1 MNIQEILTQPEG
13 KTIEFKRDLS
23 SLKPILKT
31 LVAFANTAGGLLV
44 VGRENDGAV
53 VGVNN
58 IEESE
63 ERLAN
68 AIADSIRPVIQPEIE
83 ITSCDGKA
91 LLLVRVPFWRG
102 PFYLKS
108 EGPERGVYVRLGST
122 SRPAGPELIS
132 ELQRV
137 PSGISYDLTP
147 CPDLS
152 AADLDIAKARKL
164 FAAAGMELDDAK
176 LSSLAVLIPF
186 AGRVVPTLGGVILFG
201 SETAR
206 ATTCPD
212 ARVSCAR
219 FNGTDKVE
227 FLDTLDIEGTVLDAI
242 TEVPRFIRRNTR
254 TAARIEGMYRRE
266 ISEYPE
272 VAIREA
278 LVNAVAHAGYFQ
290 TGMRIMVAIF
300 DDRLEIQNPG
310 PLPFGMT
317 IDELKAGVSK
327 VRNRMIAR
335 IMRLLLMMEE
345 WGSGYKRILEA
356 CRAGGYPE
364 PEWQELGTVVKIV
377 FRPHPEV
384 EKLIDTDVPVN
395 VPVNER
401 QKWFIEQLAAGCDVK
416 AADIS
421 EYFKVV
427 TMTAKRDISALRAL
441 GVIDFIGAPKTGHY
455 RLRALSDKPVS
466 LTPAP

>member
-1 MNIQEILTQPEG
+1 
-13 KTIEFKRDLS
+13 
-23 SLKPILKT
+23 
-31 LVAFANTAGGLLV
+31 
-44 VGRENDGAV
+44 
-53 VGVNN
+53 
-58 IEESE
+58 
-63 ERLAN
+63 
-68 AIADSIRPVIQPEIE
+68 
-83 ITSCDGKA
+83 
-91 LLLVRVPFWRG
+91 
-102 PFYLKS
+102 
-108 EGPERGVYVRLGST
+108 
-122 SRPAGPELIS
+122 
-132 ELQRV
+132 
-137 PSGISYDLTP
+137 
-147 CPDLS
+147 
-152 AADLDIAKARKL
+152 
-164 FAAAGMELDDAK
+164 MELDDAK

-266 ISEYPE
+266 IPEYPE

-384 EKLIDTDVPVN
+384 EKLIDTDDTVN
-395 VPVNER
+395 DAVNDAVNKR
-401 QKWFIEQLAAGCDVK
+401 QQWFLQQLASGK
-416 AADIS
+416 HLKPTDIAEHCNVS
-421 EYFKVV
+421 IV
-427 TMTAKRDISALRAL
+427 TAKRDISALRSL
-441 GVIDFIGAPKTGHY
+441 GVIEFIGPPKTGHY

-466 LTPAP
+466 LKPTP